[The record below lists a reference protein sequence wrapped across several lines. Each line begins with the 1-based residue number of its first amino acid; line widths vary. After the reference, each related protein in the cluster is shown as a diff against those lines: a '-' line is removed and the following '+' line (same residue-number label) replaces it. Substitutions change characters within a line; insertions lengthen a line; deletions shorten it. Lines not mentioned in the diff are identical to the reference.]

1 MLEIYYL
8 MAHLF
13 DFYCMPFI
21 PLSEVIDLYF
31 GTPWIERLHRTL
43 QLIFP
48 VLRER
53 QFQFAFVSFFFFN
66 GGPRMKGHLKAQD
79 GIVAVIVSIT

>member
-13 DFYCMPFI
+13 DFYYMPFI

-31 GTPWIERLHRTL
+31 ATPWIERLHHTP

-53 QFQFAFVSFFFFN
+53 QSNLLPLLLGGRA
-66 GGPRMKGHLKAQD
+66 GPRMKRHLEAQD